1 MKKEGISITQGKK
14 VRVII
19 RTIHTVYT
27 GDLFV
32 PSKRNRFSDVMNEP
46 SLVFISLTDV
56 KVEGTPDKIKHLAL
70 NKFLIESIR
79 LDE

>member
-14 VRVII
+14 VRVRI
-19 RTIHTVYT
+19 RTIHAVYT

-46 SLVFISLTDV
+46 SLVFINLTDV
-56 KVEGTPDKIKHLAL
+56 KVDGTHDKIKHLAL